1 MKIGIIGLPNS
12 GKTTIFNALTRS
24 KAEVSAYG
32 GAKVE
37 PNRAV
42 VAVNDERV
50 DRLSSLFKPKKKI
63 YGTIELIDFVAL
75 SEGFA
80 KAGGFS
86 ASAMALMRNTD
97 ALALVVRNFPDPLLG
112 RPQPQGDMEKMN
124 EEILLSDL
132 IIVEGRLEKI
142 LLGFKRG
149 QKTPELERELRVLN
163 TIHDQLNQGR
173 PIRDL
178 ALGEDDMKV
187 IRGFQFLTLKSSL
200 VVLNS
205 HEETFGKNQ
214 SILDEIG
221 RNEAVIEFAGSFE
234 MDLSQLDDDEEVL
247 LFMEDMGIAE
257 SARDR
262 LTRAAFEML
271 GYISFFTV
279 RSDEVRAWSI
289 KKGSTALEAA
299 GLVHT
304 DMARGF
310 IRAECFSFEDLMAC
324 GSEKGVREKG
334 LFRLEGKDYIVQD
347 GDILSIRF
355 NV

>member
-1 MKIGIIGLPNS
+1 MKIGILGLPNS
-12 GKTTIFNALTRS
+12 GKTTIFNALTQS

-42 VAVNDERV
+42 VTVNDERV
-50 DRLSSLFKPKKKI
+50 DHLSRLFKPKKSI
-63 YGTIELIDFVAL
+63 YGTIELIDFVGL
-75 SEGFA
+75 SEGLA
-80 KAGGFS
+80 KDGGFS
-86 ASAMALMRNTD
+86 GSATALMRNTD

-112 RPQPQGDMEKMN
+112 MPQPRGDMEKMN

-132 IIVEGRLEKI
+132 IIAEGRLEKI
-142 LLGFKRG
+142 QTGFKRG
-149 QKTPELERELRVLN
+149 QKTPELEREQRVLS
-163 TIHDQLNQGR
+163 TVHDQLNQGR

-178 ALGEDDMKV
+178 ALGEDEMKV
-187 IRGFQFLTLKSSL
+187 IRGFQFLTLKSCL

-205 HEETFGKNQ
+205 DEETFGKNQ
-214 SILDEIG
+214 EILEEMG
-221 RNEAVIEFAGSFE
+221 RHEAVIEFAGTFE

-247 LFMEDMGIAE
+247 LFMEDMGMAE

-279 RSDEVRAWSI
+279 GSDEVRAWSI
-289 KKGSTALEAA
+289 KKESTALEAA
-299 GLVHT
+299 GAIHT
-304 DMARGF
+304 DLARGF
-310 IRAECFSFEDLMAC
+310 IRAECFSFEDLMAY
-324 GSEKGVREKG
+324 GSEKGIREKG